1 MRTLNCGINR
11 LGRPRTGRAGCQ
23 RAFTPLIEICDSTS
37 QIKLDLGACDPCTAK
52 PTALLLRRAGCEE
65 YETICEE
72 VEAEVCCGVIDS
84 RWGVRAGD
92 TSGHIRPHSRIIKRS
107 VPKPKPSVLYPL
119 HEIDPQGMSVFVL
132 DGKLK
137 ELGYG
142 RYNAVVMVD
151 NCETELTFDVDYIC
165 GRIGI
170 GAIETE
176 RLQPNLEEC

>member
-1 MRTLNCGINR
+1 MYSLRCGNPHGR
-11 LGRPRTGRAGCQ
+11 LGRCLS
-23 RAFTPLIEICDSTS
+23 PLIEICDSTS
-37 QIKLDLGACDPCTAK
+37 QIKLDLGACDPCATK
-52 PTALLLRRAGCEE
+52 PTALLLKRAGCVE

-72 VEAEVCCGVIDS
+72 VPAEVCCGVIDN
-84 RWGVRAGD
+84 
-92 TSGHIRPHSRIIKRS
+92 RPHSRIIKRS

-151 NCETELTFDVDYIC
+151 NCETELVFDVDYIC

-176 RLQPNLEEC
+176 RLQPNLGEC

>member
-1 MRTLNCGINR
+1 MRTMNCGNNR
-11 LGRPRTGRAGCQ
+11 LGRCRVGRAGCQ

-37 QIKLDLGACDPCTAK
+37 QIKLDLGACDPCATK
-52 PTALLLRRAGCEE
+52 STTLLLRRAGCVE

-72 VEAEVCCGVIDS
+72 VPAEVCCGVIDN
-84 RWGVRAGD
+84 
-92 TSGHIRPHSRIIKRS
+92 RPHSRIIKRS

-119 HEIDPQGMSVFVL
+119 HEIDPRGMSVFVL

-142 RYNAVVMVD
+142 RYNAVVMID
-151 NCETELTFDVDYIC
+151 NCETELVFDVDYIC
-165 GRIGI
+165 GHVGI

-176 RLQPNLEEC
+176 RLQPNLGEC

>member
-1 MRTLNCGINR
+1 MNR
-11 LGRPRTGRAGCQ
+11 LGRCH
-23 RAFTPLIEICDSTS
+23 TPLIEICDSTS
-37 QIKLDLGACDPCTAK
+37 QIKLDLGACDPCATK
-52 PTALLLRRAGCEE
+52 PTALLIRRAGCVE

-72 VEAEVCCGVIDS
+72 VPAEVCCGVIDN
-84 RWGVRAGD
+84 RQGVRTGNA
-92 TSGHIRPHSRIIKRS
+92 SEHIRPHSRIIKRS

-142 RYNAVVMVD
+142 RYNAVVMAD
-151 NCETELTFDVDYIC
+151 NCETELVFDVDYIC

-170 GAIETE
+170 KGIETE
-176 RLQPNLEEC
+176 RLQPNLGEC